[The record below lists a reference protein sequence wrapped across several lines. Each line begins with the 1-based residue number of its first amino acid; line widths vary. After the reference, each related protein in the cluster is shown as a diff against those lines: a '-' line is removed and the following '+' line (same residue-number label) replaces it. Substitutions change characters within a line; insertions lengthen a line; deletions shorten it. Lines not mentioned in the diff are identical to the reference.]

1 MITSAIISVFAS
13 ALYLVF
19 QFIPQVTSAPDW
31 WTLYIHPTMA
41 VFSGLG
47 VLPVVGTIMQITLLV
62 LSFLAGWQAIVFAN
76 WLYNKIRGSG

>member
-1 MITSAIISVFAS
+1 MITSAIISIFAS

-31 WTLYIHPTMA
+31 WTQNVYPA
-41 VFSGLG
+41 LG
-47 VLPVVGTIMQITLLV
+47 VFTGLSGFPIIGTMIQIGVLVVTFLL
-62 LSFLAGWQAIVFAN
+62 GWQAIVFGN

>member
-19 QFIPQVTSAPDW
+19 QFIPQVQGPPYW
-31 WTLYIHPTMA
+31 WTDNVVPSLA
-41 VFSGLG
+41 VFSGLSG
-47 VLPVVGTIMQITLLV
+47 FPIIGTILQIGLLMITFM
-62 LSFLAGWQAIVFAN
+62 SAWQAIVFAN